1 MPGALRRLYG
11 RMRIDFARPLEL
23 LLPTGGLPAWVH
35 GADFDCAI
43 TQCNADL
50 GGTACLV
57 EVMGLVR
64 AQRRTTQLL
73 LALAAGVAEKEA
85 LPPEQ
90 RQPVRLPE
98 DQDPQSLAATVRLCF
113 GEMLE
118 AYAAYRALLLYE
130 GATLPSASAP
140 PRQQAEFAQLCHDSY
155 LAAVWTSAHVEY
167 LTMVDELYK
176 DQYITSHET
185 HHVGDTLDAPPA
197 RTAAL
202 IDTLAV
208 PTPELHSV
216 ACAANVIDLTA
227 LYERV
232 SCPSACPKSAQ
243 GLLAIFARVT
253 NAGSRG
259 WESTLTSALKESDG
273 TIRAC
278 THATG
283 VALTGLHPC
292 LHPAARRPWR
302 MRFTAGRHWRSQ
314 STNAFK
320 DLAKRCPSAVK
331 EVMRLHLAALLNEDA
346 ATLEALA
353 AARQPAGQL
362 GIPPRCV
369 APASLQGSMHA
380 FAAAGELL
388 TDDSETRALA
398 ELVASLL
405 AAEPRSR
412 KKTTSAA
419 AARAVASAT
428 AAADRAPLAAQLLL
442 LGAPSSSGGGKRR
455 GSGGGGG
462 GGGGGACGGGAAG
475 LNGAQGNASDA
486 IVESALTLARLAPGG
501 QAVAPTM
508 ASAASC
514 SAVCVVSGLLSACF
528 RADFVSFW
536 LHSQAHGVRASRL
549 DAVQYRAL
557 HEQSPAH
564 QLCAQ
569 LDATDRLY
577 AQRVALCVPSSSL
590 LTVQEAATLLGICP
604 PDTASIATTSA
615 ADGPVDDPDA
625 AQDESAACSTASR
638 IVQEAET
645 FVLSLEAPDAA
656 LLIEFARASA
666 LRAHL
671 LTYDLGPRTRR
682 AQAVA
687 ICRRLLL
694 PLAEGES
701 AEDAALHRLP
711 AHCTTLF
718 LCSECR
724 RVANACQC
732 GEGKE
737 LAFNE
742 VGLAASMLR
751 IDGDVKEG
759 TMKCAKRS
767 SAALRT
773 AVSLEEAADALE
785 VENLPFDEA
794 TGVPTDL
801 RPSSVVQAVADA
813 RPTSS
818 NAAKL
823 VREAPA
829 SEVAKLRRAQ
839 HGTHFVMH
847 TRNPQT
853 PHPKRR
859 DIKNCMDQRER
870 AIACGDVPL
879 VCIPI
884 LGRAIRVFGEW
895 HALCAWCGCLA
906 KISPDSRVGGEVCCM
921 RCDFGMLHGKAAAAE
936 AIALAP
942 KPPSPHCRFC
952 NKAQTE
958 NGTSKW
964 KQVAAPAD
972 TGGPNAAVPPPLR
985 TAWYCPAHWRS
996 WLPTAHQSMQTS
1008 VIFAH
1013 ICSKARPMFGADGDH
1028 AATDADG
1035 LAEQRAAATTVKP
1048 KRSRVMKRIDK
1059 KLNQQRRSRQAAA
1072 NQGQSA
1078 GSKT

>member
-1 MPGALRRLYG
+1 MRTLHATFEDAGMPGALRRLYG
-11 RMRIDFARPLEL
+11 RLCIDFARPLEL
-23 LLPTGGLPAWVH
+23 LLPTGGIPAWVRD
-35 GADFDCAI
+35 ADFDCAVA
-43 TQCNADL
+43 QCNADL

-73 LALAAGVAEKEA
+73 LALTAGATEKDA
-85 LPPEQ
+85 LPPEL

-130 GATLPSASAP
+130 AGTLPSVAAP

-167 LTMVDELYK
+167 LTMVHELYE
-176 DQYITSHET
+176 DQYAKSHEG
-185 HHVGDTLDAPPA
+185 VRDTMEPAPA

-216 ACAANVIDLTA
+216 ACAANVVDLTA

-232 SCPSACPKSAQ
+232 SCPSACPKNAQ
-243 GLLAIFARVT
+243 GLLAIFARAT

-259 WESTLTSALKESDG
+259 WESTLTSALKDSDG
-273 TIRAC
+273 AVRVC

-292 LHPAARRPWR
+292 LHPAARRSWK
-302 MRFTAGRHWRSQ
+302 MRFTAGRYWRSQ

-320 DLAKRCPSAVK
+320 DLAKRSPNAVK

-353 AARQPAGQL
+353 AARQPAGQM

-388 TDDSETRALA
+388 TADTEPRAVS
-398 ELVASLL
+398 ELVTSLL

-412 KKTTSAA
+412 KKASASAA
-419 AARAVASAT
+419 VRAAASAT

-442 LGAPSSSGGGKRR
+442 LGPPSSSGGGKRR
-455 GSGGGGG
+455 VNS
-462 GGGGGACGGGAAG
+462 ASVHGGAA
-475 LNGAQGNASDA
+475 ASDTIA
-486 IVESALTLARLAPGG
+486 ESMLTLARLAPGG
-501 QAVAPTM
+501 QAANPTM

-514 SAVCVVSGLLSACF
+514 SAVSVVSGLLSACF
-528 RADFVSFW
+528 RAEFVPFW

-549 DAVQYRAL
+549 DSVQYRAL

-569 LDATDRLY
+569 LDVDARLR
-577 AQRVALCVPSSSL
+577 AQRLALRVPSSSL
-590 LTVQEAATLLGICP
+590 LTVQEAASLLGICA
-604 PDTASIATTSA
+604 PDFSSATTTSTTTTSTTTTTTTTTTTSEAETTDDLVDVPDDSA
-615 ADGPVDDPDA
+615 T
-625 AQDESAACSTASR
+625 CTTASR
-638 IVQEAET
+638 IVQDAEK
-645 FVLSLEAPDAA
+645 FVLALKARDAA

-694 PLAEGES
+694 PLAEDENP
-701 AEDAALHRLP
+701 EDAALQRLP
-711 AHCTTLF
+711 EHCTSLF

-724 RVANACQC
+724 RVANACQNC
-732 GEGKE
+732 EGKE

-751 IDGDVKEG
+751 VDGAVTSG

-785 VENLPFDEA
+785 VENLPHDDA
-794 TGVPTDL
+794 TGIPVDL
-801 RPSSVVQAVADA
+801 RPSSVVQAVADS
-813 RPTSS
+813 RPAST

-829 SEVAKLRRAQ
+829 SEVAKLRR
-839 HGTHFVMH
+839 
-847 TRNPQT
+847 
-853 PHPKRR
+853 
-859 DIKNCMDQRER
+859 DIKNCQDQRER
-870 AIACGDVPL
+870 AVACGDVPL
-879 VCIPI
+879 VRIPI

-895 HALCAWCGCLA
+895 QAICVWCGCLA
-906 KISPDSRVGGEVCCM
+906 KMKPDSRVGGEVCCM

-942 KPPSPHCRFC
+942 KPPPPTCRFC

-985 TAWYCPAHWRS
+985 TAWYCPAHWRA

-1013 ICSKARPMFGADGDH
+1013 ICSKARPMFGADGDN

-1035 LAEQRAAATTVKP
+1035 LAEQRAAATPVKP
-1048 KRSRVMKRIDK
+1048 KRSRAKKSIDK
-1059 KLNQQRRSRQAAA
+1059 KLNQQRRSRQAVA
-1072 NQGQSA
+1072 NQGQKMNS
-1078 GSKT
+1078 

>member
-1 MPGALRRLYG
+1 MRTLHATFEDAGMPGALRRLYG
-11 RMRIDFARPLEL
+11 GLRIDFARPLEML
-23 LLPTGGLPAWVH
+23 MPTGGLPAWVH
-35 GADFDCAI
+35 DADFECAV

-73 LALAAGVAEKEA
+73 LALAAGVAEKDA

-90 RQPVRLPE
+90 REPVRLPE
-98 DQDPQSLAATVRLCF
+98 DRDPQSLAATVRLCF

-130 GATLPSASAP
+130 AATLPSASAP
-140 PRQQAEFAQLCHDSY
+140 PRQQAEFAQLCQDAY

-167 LTMVDELYK
+167 LTMVHELYE
-176 DQYITSHET
+176 DQYGASRET
-185 HHVGDTLDAPPA
+185 HHVRDTLDAPPA

-232 SCPSACPKSAQ
+232 TCPSACPKSAQ

-259 WESTLTSALKESDG
+259 WESTLNSALKESDG
-273 TIRAC
+273 TVRAC

-283 VALTGLHPC
+283 IALTGLHPC
-292 LHPAARRPWR
+292 IHPAARRPWR
-302 MRFTAGRHWRSQ
+302 MRFATARYWRSQ
-314 STNAFK
+314 SSNAFK

-388 TDDSETRALA
+388 TAEDEPRAVA
-398 ELVASLL
+398 DLVASLL
-405 AAEPRSR
+405 VGEPRSR
-412 KKTTSAA
+412 KKASAPA
-419 AARAVASAT
+419 AARAVANAA

-442 LGAPSSSGGGKRR
+442 LGPPSSSGGGKRR
-455 GSGGGGG
+455 GN
-462 GGGGGACGGGAAG
+462 GGGAAG
-475 LNGAQGNASDA
+475 TSKAHAVASDA
-486 IVESALTLARLAPGG
+486 AVESALTLARLAPGG
-501 QAVAPTM
+501 QVAAPTM

-514 SAVCVVSGLLSACF
+514 SAVNVVSGLLSACF
-528 RADFVSFW
+528 RAEFVPFW

-557 HEQSPAH
+557 HSQSPAH

-569 LDATDRLY
+569 LDVSDRLY
-577 AQRVALCVPSSSL
+577 AQRLALCVPSSSL
-590 LTVQEAATLLGICP
+590 LTVQEAATLLDISP
-604 PDTASIATTSA
+604 PDMSLATTTTASTA
-615 ADGPVDDPDA
+615 ADDAVDT
-625 AQDESAACSTASR
+625 DEVQGDSATCTTASR
-638 IVQEAET
+638 IVQEAEK
-645 FVLSLEAPDAA
+645 FVLSLEAQDAA

-682 AQAVA
+682 AQATA

-701 AEDAALHRLP
+701 PEEAALHRLP

-718 LCSECR
+718 VCSECR
-724 RVANACQC
+724 RVANACQN

-742 VGLAASMLR
+742 VGLSASMLR
-751 IDGDVKEG
+751 VDGAVTEG

-785 VENLPFDEA
+785 VENLPVDDA
-794 TGVPTDL
+794 TGVPVDL

-813 RPTSS
+813 RPASS

-829 SEVAKLRRAQ
+829 SEVAKLRR
-839 HGTHFVMH
+839 
-847 TRNPQT
+847 
-853 PHPKRR
+853 
-859 DIKNCMDQRER
+859 DIKNCQDQRER

-879 VCIPI
+879 VAIPI

-906 KISPDSRVGGEVCCM
+906 KMSPDSRVGGEVCCM

-936 AIALAP
+936 AFSQQP
-942 KPPSPHCRFC
+942 KPPQPKCRFC

-964 KQVAAPAD
+964 RQVAAPAD
-972 TGGPNAAVPPPLR
+972 TGGPNATVPPPLR
-985 TAWYCPAHWRS
+985 KAWYCPAHWRS

-1013 ICSKARPMFGADGDH
+1013 ICSKARPMFGADGDN
-1028 AATDADG
+1028 ATDADG
-1035 LAEQRAAATTVKP
+1035 LAEQRAAAATVKP
-1048 KRSRVMKRIDK
+1048 KRTRVMKSIDK
-1059 KLNQQRRSRQAAA
+1059 KLNQKRRNRQAAA

-1078 GSKT
+1078 GSK